1 MRRALLLIA
10 LAAFADPASA
20 AQPLGR
26 LFFTPAERAQL
37 DVARTQKQ
45 RPPQVGSAE
54 TAATPAA
61 PPAPPAPQIITY
73 SGIVRRNDGSAVLW
87 LNNRPVDAKDAL
99 SGLAV
104 KGRVRPDGTVTMQG
118 PQPGTNIELKVGQ
131 RAELQT
137 GRVGEAR
144 PAPPP
149 PKPEAAQAK
158 PLETE
163 AGEKKGE
170 PGPAVVAKPEK
181 REDVK

>member
-10 LAAFADPASA
+10 VAAFADPGVA

-45 RPPQVGSAE
+45 RPQQVGSAE
-54 TAATPAA
+54 TVEKPQ
-61 PPAPPAPQIITY
+61 APPAPQIITY

-118 PQPGTNIELKVGQ
+118 PQVGTNIELKVGQ
-131 RAELQT
+131 RA
-137 GRVGEAR
+137 
-144 PAPPP
+144 
-149 PKPEAAQAK
+149 
-158 PLETE
+158 
-163 AGEKKGE
+163 
-170 PGPAVVAKPEK
+170 
-181 REDVK
+181 

>member
-1 MRRALLLIA
+1 MRPALLLLA
-10 LAAFADPASA
+10 AAAFANAATA
-20 AQPLGR
+20 AQPFGR

-45 RPPQVGSAE
+45 RAPQPGTTATPE
-54 TAATPAA
+54 TAEA

-99 SGLAV
+99 TGLAV
-104 KGRVRPDGTVTMQG
+104 KGRVRPDGTVTMQS
-118 PQPGTNIELKVGQ
+118 PQSGTIELKVGQ
-131 RAELQT
+131 RAELQS
-137 GRVGEAR
+137 GKVGEAR

-158 PLETE
+158 PPEAE
-163 AGEKKGE
+163 AGDKKSE
-170 PGPAVVAKPEK
+170 PAAAAQPKSEK
-181 REDVK
+181 REDAK

>member
-1 MRRALLLIA
+1 MRHALLLLA
-10 LAAFADPASA
+10 AAAFANAASA
-20 AQPLGR
+20 AQPFGR

-45 RPPQVGSAE
+45 RPPQVGTAE
-54 TAATPAA
+54 TVET

-118 PQPGTNIELKVGQ
+118 PQSGTNIELKVGQ
-131 RAELQT
+131 RAELQS
-137 GRVGEAR
+137 GKVGEAR

-149 PKPEAAQAK
+149 AKPEAVQTK
-158 PLETE
+158 PPETE
-163 AGEKKGE
+163 GGDKKSE
-170 PGPAVVAKPEK
+170 PAPAAQPKSEK
-181 REDVK
+181 REDAK

>member
-1 MRRALLLIA
+1 MRGGLLL
-10 LAAFADPASA
+10 LAAAAFTNAATA
-20 AQPLGR
+20 AQPFGR

-45 RPPQVGSAE
+45 RVPQAGAPGTAE
-54 TAATPAA
+54 TAA

-104 KGRVRPDGTVTMQG
+104 KGRVRPDGTVTMQS
-118 PQPGTNIELKVGQ
+118 PQSGTNIELKVGQ
-131 RAELQT
+131 RAELQS
-137 GRVGEAR
+137 GKVGEAR

-149 PKPEAAQAK
+149 PKPESAQTK
-158 PLETE
+158 PPEAE
-163 AGEKKGE
+163 AGDKKSE
-170 PGPAVVAKPEK
+170 AAPATQPKPEK
-181 REDVK
+181 REDSK

>member
-1 MRRALLLIA
+1 MRHALLLLA
-10 LAAFADPASA
+10 AAAFANAATA
-20 AQPLGR
+20 AQPIGR

-45 RPPQVGSAE
+45 RTPQPG
-54 TAATPAA
+54 TAATPETAEA

-118 PQPGTNIELKVGQ
+118 PQAGTSIELKVGQ
-131 RAELQT
+131 RAELQS
-137 GRVGEAR
+137 GKVVEAR

-149 PKPEAAQAK
+149 PKPEAAQTK
-158 PLETE
+158 PPEAE
-163 AGEKKGE
+163 AGDKKSE
-170 PGPAVVAKPEK
+170 PAPAAQPKADK
-181 REDVK
+181 REDAK